1 MQNLDNILRMS
12 ARDVTQLKDAGIS
25 DGAIVTALTIIG
37 QGNRGTGKTVRW
49 WSKVRGVDR
58 STWYRH
64 LAELGPFVVRL
75 VGRNR
80 KGIKNISLIRVPL
93 QFYRKMIEK
102 RRMQLAESRLRKRQT
117 KQRSKYNAL
126 TVVKMA
132 LEYLDLTPKQVETGV
147 DVARFLC

>member
-1 MQNLDNILRMS
+1 MQNLDSILRMT
-12 ARDVTQLKDAGIS
+12 AKDVPALRDAGIS

-37 QGNRGTGKTVRW
+37 QGNRGQGKTVRW
-49 WSKVRGVDR
+49 WSKVRGCDR

-64 LAELGPFVVRL
+64 LAELGPFVQRL
-75 VGRNR
+75 VGKNR

-93 QFYRKMIEK
+93 EFYRKMIAARK
-102 RRMQLAESRLRKRQT
+102 AQLEESRKHKRQT

-126 TVVKMA
+126 TAVKMV
-132 LEYLDLTPKQVETGV
+132 LEYLDLTPRQVETGV